1 MARPRTDIAPRIV
14 HAARERFLRE
24 GVDGA
29 SLRRIA
35 RDAKTSIGM
44 VYYYFPSKDD
54 LFFAVVEELYVALL
68 ADLEIALA
76 ADAPVP
82 TRVQRLYERLG
93 RLSPEELL
101 MVRLVLREALTSTS
115 RLDRLIARFLRGHV
129 PLLLRLVQ
137 DGTADG
143 TFGPQHSP
151 LTVAI
156 SLISLAGPAQLVR
169 RVIEGRL
176 PFVEAPRGGA
186 LSQELVD
193 VLLNGVAGRHQ
204 GS

>member
-14 HAARERFLRE
+14 HAARDRFLRD

-29 SLRRIA
+29 SLRHIA

-44 VYYYFPSKDD
+44 VYYYFPTKDD

-76 ADAPVP
+76 TDVPVP

-93 RLSPEELL
+93 SLSEEELL
-101 MVRLVLREALTSTS
+101 MVRLVAREALTSTT

-137 DGTADG
+137 DGLADG

-151 LTVAI
+151 LTVAL
-156 SLISLAGPAQLVR
+156 SLVSLAGPAQLMR
-169 RVIEGRL
+169 RVIEQRL
-176 PFVEAPRGGA
+176 PFVDAPRHDA
-186 LSQELVD
+186 LARELVD
-193 VLLNGVAGRHQ
+193 VLFKGVAARRDV
-204 GS
+204 

>member
-29 SLRRIA
+29 SLRHIA

-44 VYYYFPSKDD
+44 VYYYFPTKDD
-54 LFFAVVEELYVALL
+54 LFFAVVEALYVALL
-68 ADLEIALA
+68 ADLEVALA

-82 TRVQRLYERLG
+82 TRVQRLYERMG
-93 RLSPEELL
+93 RLSEEELL
-101 MVRLVLREALTSTS
+101 MVRLVMREALTSTS
-115 RLDRLIARFLRGHV
+115 RLERLIERFMRGHV

-143 TFGPQHSP
+143 SFGSQHAP
-151 LTVAI
+151 LTVAM
-156 SLISLAGPAQLVR
+156 SLMSLAGPAQLMR
-169 RVIEGRL
+169 RIIEKRL
-176 PFVEAPRGGA
+176 PFVEAPRGDA
-186 LSQELVD
+186 LAKELVD
-193 VLLNGVAGRHQ
+193 VLFKGVAARRDG
-204 GS
+204 

>member
-29 SLRRIA
+29 SLRHIA

-44 VYYYFPSKDD
+44 VYYYFPTKDD

-68 ADLEIALA
+68 LDLEVALA
-76 ADAPVP
+76 TDLPVP
-82 TRVQRLYERLG
+82 TRVRRLYERVA
-93 RLSPEELL
+93 RLSEEEVL
-101 MVRLVLREALTSTS
+101 MVRLIAREALTSTA
-115 RLDRLIARFLRGHV
+115 RLERLIARFMRGHV

-143 TFGPQHSP
+143 SFGPQHSP
-151 LTVAI
+151 LTVAL
-156 SLISLAGPAQLVR
+156 SLVALAGPAQLVR
-169 RVIEGRL
+169 RVIEQRL
-176 PFVEAPRGGA
+176 PFVDAPRSDELAG
-186 LSQELVD
+186 ELVD
-193 VLLNGVAGRHQ
+193 VLFNGIGARRQ

>member
-14 HAARERFLRE
+14 HAARERFLRD

-29 SLRRIA
+29 SLRHIA

-44 VYYYFPSKDD
+44 VYYYFPTKDD

-68 ADLEIALA
+68 ADLEVALA

-82 TRVQRLYERLG
+82 TRVQRLYERMA
-93 RLSPEELL
+93 RLSEDELL
-101 MVRLVLREALTSTS
+101 MVRLVARDALTSTA

-151 LTVAI
+151 LTVAL
-156 SLISLAGPAQLVR
+156 SLVSLAGPAQVMR
-169 RVIEGRL
+169 RVIEQRL
-176 PFVEAPRGGA
+176 PFVEAPRHDA
-186 LSQELVD
+186 LANELVD
-193 VLLNGVAGRHQ
+193 VLFKGVAGRRD
-204 GS
+204 G